1 MNTNTESI
9 KTEEE
14 IRRQKK
20 LELMNVITELSG
32 EINRLDDMLEKLKS
46 IVYNL

>member
-1 MNTNTESI
+1 MNTNDELI

-14 IRRQKK
+14 IFRQKK
-20 LELMNVITELSG
+20 LELMNVVTELSG

>member
-1 MNTNTESI
+1 VNTNNEPI

-20 LELMNVITELSG
+20 LELMNVVTELSG

>member
-1 MNTNTESI
+1 MNTNKET
-9 KTEEE
+9 KTEDE

-20 LELMNVITELSG
+20 LELMNIVTELSG